1 MTTNILLC
9 GVGGQGTLL
18 ASNIL
23 AETAMLAGF
32 DVKKSEVHGMA
43 QRGGSVVS
51 HVRFSE
57 KVHSPLIRKGECDL
71 LLAFEELEALRWS
84 EFLKPNG
91 TVLMNTQKIL
101 PMSVSAGNGTYPEGI
116 RDRLLKLPAQVTAVD
131 ALGKA
136 VELGNPKC
144 VNVVLLGMLAKRLPI
159 LPRKTWEEV
168 LMTRV
173 PAKFRELNTKA
184 FDAGWTLAS

>member
-1 MTTNILLC
+1 MTMTNILLC

-51 HVRFSE
+51 HVRFGSV
-57 KVHSPLIRKGECDL
+57 VHSPLIRKGECDL
-71 LLAFEELEALRWS
+71 LLSFEELETLRWS
-84 EFLKPNG
+84 VFLRPNG
-91 TVLMNTQKIL
+91 LVLMNAQRIM
-101 PMSVSAGNGTYPEGI
+101 PMTVSGGEGI
-116 RDRLLKLPAQVTAVD
+116 YPDTISERLTKLPARVHAVD

-136 VELGNPKC
+136 RELGNSKC
-144 VNVVLLGMLAKRLPI
+144 VNVVLLGLMAKQLPV
-159 LPRKTWEEV
+159 LPRTIWEEV
-168 LMTRV
+168 LESRI
-173 PAKFRELNTKA
+173 PAKLLELNKKA
-184 FDAGWTLAS
+184 FEAGWGLA